1 MHRDSV
7 LGTGWE
13 AHLELDFE
21 RRGERSVLAARRH
34 SGPLRVQKSLHPE
47 GTGVCHAIVLHP
59 PAGIAGGDSLG
70 LQVRVGS
77 GAHAL
82 LTTPGAG
89 KWYRSKGPPARQSLL
104 FDLQDGAALEWLPQ
118 ENIVFDG
125 AIARTGS
132 TVRLNAG
139 SRYLGWDLVCLGRHA
154 SGERFQS
161 GALRIANRVEREGR
175 PLWIEH
181 GIIEGGGTA
190 LQAPSVLDGH
200 TAFGS
205 LVAAGADVDAI
216 VMQALRGIEA
226 DSGLWGVT
234 RLPAV
239 TLARWLGDN
248 AEHGR
253 RYFVKLWQ
261 LLRPALLGREAAM
274 PRIWAT

>member
-1 MHRDSV
+1 MHRDPFV
-7 LGTGWE
+7 GTGWH
-13 AHLELDFE
+13 ATLDLDFE

-47 GTGVCHAIVLHP
+47 GSGVCHAIVLHP
-59 PAGIAGGDSLG
+59 PAGIAGGDSLALHASIG
-70 LQVRVGS
+70 R

-89 KWYRSKGPPARQSLL
+89 KWYRSAGMQARQSLL
-104 FDLQDGAALEWLPQ
+104 FDVEAGAALEWLPQ

-125 AIARTGS
+125 AIARTDS

-139 SRYLGWDLVCLGRHA
+139 SRYLGWDMVCLGRHA
-154 SGERFQS
+154 SGERFRS
-161 GALRIANRVEREGR
+161 GALRIASRIERDGR
-175 PLWIEH
+175 PLWIER
-181 GIIEGGGTA
+181 GIIEGSGMA

-261 LLRPALLGREAAM
+261 ALRPALLGREAAM